1 MYISEMG
8 KCSGASP
15 KAIRMYE
22 AMGLLGPIRRQGA
35 YRFYSDQ
42 NVRQVRLIR
51 QAQSLGFKLAEIA
64 PLFNADGSEPD
75 WIELMHYLELKRAQN
90 RQEIGRLQQL
100 DVQLG
105 IILAEIAACEVGV
118 PGPADFQCDVNRA

>member
-8 KCSGASP
+8 ICSGASP

-35 YRFYSDQ
+35 YRFYSDDD
-42 NVRQVRLIR
+42 VRQVRLIR
-51 QAQSLGFKLAEIA
+51 KAQSLGFKLAEIA
-64 PLFNADGSEPD
+64 PLFNGAEPD
-75 WIELMHYLELKRAQN
+75 WIELMRYLELKRTQT
-90 RQEIGRLQQL
+90 RQEIARLRQL

-105 IILAEIAACEVGV
+105 SVLAEIAACEG
-118 PGPADFQCDVNRA
+118 GPAQCDLNSA